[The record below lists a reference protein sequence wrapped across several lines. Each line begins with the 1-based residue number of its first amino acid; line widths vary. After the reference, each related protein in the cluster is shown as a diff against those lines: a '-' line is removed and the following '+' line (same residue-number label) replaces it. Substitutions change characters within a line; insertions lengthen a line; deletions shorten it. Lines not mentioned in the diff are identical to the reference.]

1 MSKILFFLIMI
12 SVAAYTMQLQ
22 PKQYNAESTK
32 ALQNLLTE
40 YLNDKKNFP
49 TEPIKQLITQ
59 GSANP
64 NIIVGNDTWLGVTLL
79 TKAHVNISSHQN
91 FISFL
96 LERGSNPNLEQNQD
110 ALIAFISGSN
120 ECYNS
125 VNRYQMI
132 ALFIKHGLEVTR
144 RLLHDYTFLHYAVRY
159 SQNIVPLLLENGAAI
174 HITKSS
180 HNRGHTPLNIAY
192 YERDHAFPDE
202 YQHCQQTITLL
213 ESHMKQKLS

>member
-1 MSKILFFLIMI
+1 MI
-12 SVAAYTMQLQ
+12 SVAAYTMQPQ
-22 PKQYNAESTK
+22 PTQYNAESTK

-49 TEPIKQLITQ
+49 TETIKQLITQ
-59 GSANP
+59 GSADP

-79 TKAHVNISSHQN
+79 SKGYVNISSHQN

-96 LERGSNPNLEQNQD
+96 LERGSDPNLEQNQD
-110 ALIAFISGSN
+110 ALVAFISGSN

-132 ALFIKHGLEVTR
+132 ALFIKHGLDVTH
-144 RLLHDYTFLHYAVRY
+144 RLPLDYTFLHYAVSH
-159 SQNIVPLLLENGAAI
+159 SQNIVPLLLANGAAI

-180 HNRGHTPLNIAY
+180 HNRRHTPLNIARS
-192 YERDHAFPDE
+192 ESDRDISDE
-202 YQHCQQTITLL
+202 YKQQTVTLL